1 MERSHVRRN
10 AILIWEPYIW
20 SYVVAKGRWALKSK
34 WVYGLKTEQNNSK
47 WSYKAGKGYNQ
58 KKGIDFEEIFS
69 LVVKMS
75 LMRVV
80 LDLATSLDL
89 EIEQLDAKT
98 TFLHGDQE
106 EEICMEHLRDLKLL
120 ANKIYYVDWKR
131 ASMVSNKHR
140 GNGKK
145 DLILSCM
152 ISSRHS

>member
-1 MERSHVRRN
+1 
-10 AILIWEPYIW
+10 
-20 SYVVAKGRWALKSK
+20 
-34 WVYGLKTEQNNSK
+34 VYGLKTEQNNSK

-120 ANKIYYVDWKR
+120 ANKIYYVD
-131 ASMVSNKHR
+131 
-140 GNGKK
+140 
-145 DLILSCM
+145 
-152 ISSRHS
+152 